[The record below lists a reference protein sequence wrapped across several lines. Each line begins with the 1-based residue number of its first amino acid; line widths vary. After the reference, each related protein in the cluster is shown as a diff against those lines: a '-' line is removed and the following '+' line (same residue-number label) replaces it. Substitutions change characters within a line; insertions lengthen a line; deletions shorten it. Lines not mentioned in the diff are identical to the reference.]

1 MDTSIYND
9 LDYFLGSP
17 ENPEQNSWENG
28 QIRFGSQCEAIA
40 YSMGYTSFSEVKEV
54 LGFIGDGS
62 ACEPILG
69 AKKQL
74 ELLSQNIRRYPKGV
88 LEIGGGRGEVS
99 IGLTYLGFNVQMVE
113 ACCNVMKLLDL
124 TSRKF
129 GMCWPAVVIDKSIR
143 EALPIIDWTN
153 IDTVIFVESIEHIS
167 PEDFDYAYPMI
178 KETLRRN
185 MGYLIITNW
194 IGFMPIVPAPPWHL
208 KLIDDAFY
216 SQLSKDA
223 EKVIYREGSHLVLQY

>member
-40 YSMGYTSFSEVKEV
+40 YSLGYTSFSEVKEV
-54 LGFIGDGS
+54 LGFMGDGS

-88 LEIGGGRGEVS
+88 LEIGGGRGEVAV
-99 IGLTYLGFNVQMVE
+99 GLTHLGFYVQMVE
-113 ACCNVMKLLDL
+113 ACCKTAVLLDL
-124 TSRKF
+124 TTKKF
-129 GMCWPAVVIDKSIR
+129 GMSWPAVVIDKPIR
-143 EALPIIDWTN
+143 EALPIIDWTC
-153 IDTVIFVESIEHIS
+153 IDTAIFVESIEHIS
-167 PEDFDYAYPMI
+167 PKDFDYVYPMI

-185 MGYLIITNW
+185 KGYLIITNW
-194 IGFMPIVPAPPWHL
+194 IGFIPIVPAPPYHL

-216 SQLSKDA
+216 DQLSKDA
-223 EKVIYREGSHLVLQY
+223 KRVIYREGSHLILQY